1 MKKLILASAIA
12 ISTIATPALADGD
25 NTGPDTTNI
34 TINAENPAKC
44 NVTASATSVAL
55 ANNQISDSDGF
66 AVSDLGARVSTA
78 LNGLTINAWC
88 TGASNTVNLQ
98 RTALVRST
106 TNGAQT
112 GEGFNQAVI
121 YDISMDIADAVRADG
136 TKPIEG
142 SSDGNVGPTN
152 VGRFGPTGAGSLV
165 TFSQEA
171 PSNATSVG
179 TAGGSGPRSGFT
191 SSPARL
197 AAGNYSG
204 TVTIVVTPN
213 G

>member
-1 MKKLILASAIA
+1 MKKLLVLSAIA
-12 ISTIATPALADGD
+12 TATIATPALADGD
-25 NTGPDTTNI
+25 NTGPDTTTI
-34 TINAENPAKC
+34 TVNAVNPAKC
-44 NVTASATSVAL
+44 NVTASGNSVSL

-66 AVSDLGARVSTA
+66 AVNDLGARISTA

-88 TGASNTVNLQ
+88 TGGANTVNLQ
-98 RTALVRST
+98 RTALVRAT

-112 GEGFNQAVI
+112 TEGFNQAVI
-121 YDISMDIADAVRADG
+121 YDINMDIADAIRADG

-142 SSDGNVGPTN
+142 SSDGNVGPTD

-165 TFSQEA
+165 VFSQESA
-171 PSNATSVG
+171 SNATSIG
-179 TAGGSGPRSGFT
+179 TAGGSGARSGFT

-197 AAGNYSG
+197 AAGTYSG
-204 TVTIVVTPN
+204 SVTIVVTPN